1 MKVLAVVGTRP
12 EAIKMAPV
20 ITTARVRGI
29 DVVVCATAQHREMLD
44 QVLGLFR
51 IVPEHDLDL
60 MRPDQSLS
68 DLTARAMLGLTPV
81 ITAEKPD
88 WLLVQGDTTTAMVA
102 ALASFYARVSVGH
115 VEAGLRTGDLERP
128 FPEEMNRRVV
138 DVVSAAHFVPTP
150 TSRDNL
156 KREGYAEDTLHVV
169 GNTVVDALL
178 ATRELPCPEQALAAV
193 PKLAPHERLVVVT
206 AHRRESFGEG
216 MRNIARALQ
225 RIARAHADVRLVY
238 PLHPNPNVQ
247 APMRELLANEPRVH
261 LIPPL
266 DYLPFIHLMAR
277 AYLIV
282 SDSGGVQEEAPS
294 LGVPALV
301 LRETTERPEAIAAG
315 CVRLVGVVEESIF
328 RAADELLS
336 DAQAHARMAH
346 AVNPYGDGRAAERI
360 VAILAGEPWTPF
372 VAERSGA
379 AAGVAGAQ
387 LARLG
392 ARGGRRE
399 AAGWGSRDG

>member
-20 ITTARVRGI
+20 ITTARRRGI
-29 DVVVCATAQHREMLD
+29 DVVVCATAQHRDMLD

-60 MRPDQSLS
+60 MRPNQSLS
-68 DLTARAMLGLTPV
+68 DLSARALTGLTPV
-81 ITAEKPD
+81 IAQEQPD
-88 WLLVQGDTTTAMVA
+88 WLLVQGDTTTAMIA
-102 ALASFYARVSVGH
+102 GLASFYARVRIGH

-138 DVVSAAHFVPTP
+138 AVLAAAHFAP
-150 TSRDNL
+150 TSTARDNL
-156 KREGYAEDTLHVV
+156 LREGTASDVVHVV
-169 GNTVVDALL
+169 GNTVVDALV
-178 ATRELPCPEQALAAV
+178 ATRALACPPEALSAV
-193 PKLAPHERLVVVT
+193 PELLPGERLVVVT

-216 MRNIARALQ
+216 MRQIARALK

-247 APMRELLANEPRVH
+247 APMREILADEPRVH

-266 DYLPFIHLMAR
+266 DYLPFIHLMSR

-301 LRETTERPEAIAAG
+301 LRETTERPEAVAEG
-315 CVRLVGVVEESIF
+315 CVRLVGVDEETIV
-328 RAADELLS
+328 AAASELLTNP
-336 DAQAHARMAH
+336 AAYARMAR
-346 AVNPYGDGRAAERI
+346 AVNPYGDGQAADRI
-360 VAILAGEPWTPF
+360 VSILKQEKWQPFMPQRAVTGAPRLRVASGGE
-372 VAERSGA
+372 
-379 AAGVAGAQ
+379 
-387 LARLG
+387 
-392 ARGGRRE
+392 
-399 AAGWGSRDG
+399 

>member
-20 ITTARVRGI
+20 ITTARRRGV
-29 DVVVCATAQHREMLD
+29 DVVVCATAQHRDMLD

-60 MRPDQSLS
+60 MRPNQSLS
-68 DLTARAMLGLTPV
+68 DLSARALTGLTPV
-81 ITAEKPD
+81 IAQEQPD
-88 WLLVQGDTTTAMVA
+88 WLLVQGDTTTAMIA
-102 ALASFYARVSVGH
+102 GLASFYARVRVGH

-138 DVVSAAHFVPTP
+138 AVLAAAHFAPTA
-150 TSRDNL
+150 TARDNL
-156 KREGYAEDTLHVV
+156 LREGTAPETVHVV

-178 ATRELPCPEQALAAV
+178 ATRALPCPPEALAAV
-193 PKLAPHERLVVVT
+193 PALLPGERLVVVT

-216 MRNIARALQ
+216 MRQIARALQ

-247 APMRELLANEPRVH
+247 APMREILADEPRVH
-261 LIPPL
+261 LVPPL
-266 DYLPFIHLMAR
+266 DYLPFIHLMSR

-301 LRETTERPEAIAAG
+301 LRETTERPEAVAEG
-315 CVRLVGVVEESIF
+315 CVRLVGVDEETIV
-328 RAADELLS
+328 AAASELLTS
-336 DAQAHARMAH
+336 PAAYARMAR
-346 AVNPYGDGRAAERI
+346 AVNPYGDGEAAERI
-360 VAILAGEPWTPF
+360 VSILQREPWVPF
-372 VAERSGA
+372 VPQRAATSAPRLRS
-379 AAGVAGAQ
+379 VAS
-387 LARLG
+387 
-392 ARGGRRE
+392 GGE
-399 AAGWGSRDG
+399 